1 MAPPAFDY
9 SNGRAVVQ
17 HGSIFYSPNCSR
29 PVDIPQEPVHSSD
42 PFRWHR
48 LDVSMFKQPVWWD
61 QNWAWRSFI
70 PLAPS
75 FLFAPFE
82 PLCAMPRIEEVRF
95 SFPAPS
101 GEMVTQIRFRL
112 PEDDIRQWLWAED
125 LIVKAA
131 YELRLRYSIAGN
143 SPPKPSSFHFD
154 RAHKSHPI
162 AKRMACLARDW
173 FAVWMGYLAFIIA
186 KSENRVAKTAPAD
199 PSSAAPDWYSYLLK
213 QPEFDELWLDGLSQS
228 AVCTFDW
235 KTPRA
240 GIIFQWSV
248 NDRDREPIEWYSKH
262 NIPLWFIWSNREEQ
276 AIRNNTDLNFLR
288 PPDDLIQEALNILF
302 AAPGLPLAGLIIQK
316 YFALGN
322 DPITNKTIEFLRL
335 QYAPTFVFEYT
346 AKRFINQE
354 ALLQETEAT
363 ADARLEVFKVLRD
376 NTIKATAHAAS
387 SYPYHGLSATAAPHA
402 APSVQSQDVPATVRE
417 TGRNYN
423 EFFAAREKR
432 QQEMIKLESAVDR
445 QRRESREQKPGVVNA
460 TIYEWEKTQSSGG
473 LELYKRVKVNKKAN
487 ETVFHSYRSHQRL
500 FNAFSNEWD
509 LCEDFQFGIVD
520 NTSYSDDGY
529 DSGNDD
535 VYPVNAVSQPTKAP
549 PSAAP
554 IDTDMGQ
561 SWCEYSR
568 APLETMSLV
577 YGYVPHAGETDIPPT
592 LSWERML
599 NFMGFVRNLE
609 ELDVGEP
616 ERSAMMNFFAAVL
629 NAVNTYKSDK
639 VVAKNF
645 ENLSLLFQFEHVRRP
660 TEDLFVFSSPK
671 SDSCR
676 WVLGVHSATAALY
689 VCRYI
694 LENPMAHT
702 IVTVAHR
709 LLDRGIPFRTLLPLT
724 CSPRQVTIAEPYVP
738 RSYRLSDHT
747 FTKADFDVAMLA
759 CRSVL
764 SSPQGRAALLQGG
777 IVGRIARE
785 YVSKDG
791 VLSGPSI
798 EVTAHRVGYLVP
810 SGDNNIK
817 FCDDQLTAN
826 EVAIICGTYSLHT
839 PYKGQVAVWTWFPP
853 PEAWVHNRTGCHWL
867 DWTER
872 CEDIFQRIL
881 TGIHDGTGR
890 PRSTTQWLTH
900 LRGQNVSRI
909 LIKHNDVRSQQFMDA
924 MVPIGQ

>member
-1 MAPPAFDY
+1 
-9 SNGRAVVQ
+9 
-17 HGSIFYSPNCSR
+17 
-29 PVDIPQEPVHSSD
+29 
-42 PFRWHR
+42 
-48 LDVSMFKQPVWWD
+48 MFKQPVWWD
-61 QNWAWRSFI
+61 QNWAWQSFI

-75 FLFAPFE
+75 FLFVPFK

-101 GEMVTQIRFRL
+101 GGMVTQIRFRL
-112 PEDDIRQWLWAED
+112 PEDDIRRWLWAED
-125 LIVKAA
+125 LLVKAA
-131 YELRLRYSIAGN
+131 YKLRLRYSIAGN
-143 SPPKPSSFHFD
+143 TPPRPSSFHFD

-173 FAVWMGYLAFIIA
+173 FAVWMGYLSFIIA

-213 QPEFDELWLDGLSQS
+213 QPEFDELWLNGLSQS

-262 NIPLWFIWSNREEQ
+262 NIALQSHSGGAKHSVR
-276 AIRNNTDLNFLR
+276 R
-288 PPDDLIQEALNILF
+288 PGSSSGGSHNSKVLYAWRRPHHQ
-302 AAPGLPLAGLIIQK
+302 Q
-316 YFALGN
+316 
-322 DPITNKTIEFLRL
+322 TIEFLQL

-346 AKRFINQE
+346 AKRFVNQE

-363 ADARLEVFKVLRD
+363 ADARLEVFKVSRD
-376 NTIKATAHAAS
+376 NSIKATAHAAS
-387 SYPYHGLSATAAPHA
+387 SYPYHSLSATAAPHA
-402 APSVQSQDVPATVRE
+402 ALSVQSQGVPATVRE

-423 EFFAAREKR
+423 EFFAARNKR

-460 TIYEWEKTQSSGG
+460 TLFEWEKTQSSGG

-487 ETVFHSYRSHQRL
+487 KTVFHSYRSHQRL

-535 VYPVNAVSQPTKAP
+535 VYPVNVVSQPTKAP
-549 PSAAP
+549 PLAAP
-554 IDTDMGQ
+554 MDIDMGQ
-561 SWCEYSR
+561 SWCEYSQ
-568 APLETMSLV
+568 APLKTMSLV
-577 YGYVPHAGETDIPPT
+577 YGYIPHAGVNNIPPT

-616 ERSAMMNFFAAVL
+616 ERSAMMNFFTAVL
-629 NAVNTYKSDK
+629 NAVGTYKSDK

-660 TEDLFVFSSPK
+660 LEDLFVFSSPK
-671 SDSCR
+671 SDSCC

-694 LENPMAHT
+694 LKNPMAHT

-724 CSPRQVTIAEPYVP
+724 CSPRQVTITEPYMP
-738 RSYRLSDHT
+738 QSYRLSDHT

-791 VLSGPSI
+791 VLGGPSI

-810 SGDNNIK
+810 SGDNNVK

-853 PEAWVHNRTGCHWL
+853 PEVWVHNHTGCHWL
-867 DWTER
+867 DWTEQ

-881 TGIHDGTGR
+881 SGIHDGTGR

-900 LRGQNVSRI
+900 LRGQNISRV
-909 LIKHNDVRSQQFMDA
+909 LIKHNDVRLQQFMDA

>member
-29 PVDIPQEPVHSSD
+29 LVDIPQEPVHSSD

-112 PEDDIRQWLWAED
+112 PEDDIRRWLWAED

-131 YELRLRYSIAGN
+131 YDLRLRYSIAGN
-143 SPPKPSSFHFD
+143 TPPKPSSFHFD
-154 RAHKSHPI
+154 RAHKGHPI

-302 AAPGLPLAGLIIQK
+302 AAP
-316 YFALGN
+316 
-322 DPITNKTIEFLRL
+322 
-335 QYAPTFVFEYT
+335 
-346 AKRFINQE
+346 

-363 ADARLEVFKVLRD
+363 ADARLEVFKVLQD

-460 TIYEWEKTQSSGG
+460 TIYEWEKTQLSGG

-616 ERSAMMNFFAAVL
+616 KRSAMMNFFAAVL

-660 TEDLFVFSSPK
+660 TEDLF
-671 SDSCR
+671 
-676 WVLGVHSATAALY
+676 
-689 VCRYI
+689 
-694 LENPMAHT
+694 
-702 IVTVAHR
+702 
-709 LLDRGIPFRTLLPLT
+709 
-724 CSPRQVTIAEPYVP
+724 
-738 RSYRLSDHT
+738 
-747 FTKADFDVAMLA
+747 ADFDVAMLA

-924 MVPIGQ
+924 MVPIGQRA